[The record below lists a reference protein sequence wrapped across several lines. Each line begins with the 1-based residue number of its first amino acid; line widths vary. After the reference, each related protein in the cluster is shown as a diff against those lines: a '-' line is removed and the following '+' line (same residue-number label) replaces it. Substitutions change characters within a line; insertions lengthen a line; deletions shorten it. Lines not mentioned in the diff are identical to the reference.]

1 MLCPQIFREKK
12 YKKKLLK
19 KSSTLSDSDFDFE
32 QQQQQFTDGWNAGDW
47 SSYCNLQFLHIY
59 IFFFAFLGRPIL
71 GSFQASC
78 TVMDGDR

>member
-32 QQQQQFTDGWNAGDW
+32 QQQQFTDG
-47 SSYCNLQFLHIY
+47 
-59 IFFFAFLGRPIL
+59 
-71 GSFQASC
+71 
-78 TVMDGDR
+78 